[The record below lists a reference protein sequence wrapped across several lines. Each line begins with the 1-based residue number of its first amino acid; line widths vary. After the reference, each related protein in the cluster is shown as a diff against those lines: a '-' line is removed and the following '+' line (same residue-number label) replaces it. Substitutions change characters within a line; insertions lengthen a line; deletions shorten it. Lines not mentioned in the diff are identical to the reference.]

1 MSQIAVPDSGA
12 SQLPAADYCDP
23 KITGAVEGAFNDV
36 WDVIKAND
44 QRAAKPRLIVSE
56 EWN

>member
-1 MSQIAVPDSGA
+1 MSHIAVSDTGA
-12 SQLPAADYCDP
+12 SEPPTPNYCDP